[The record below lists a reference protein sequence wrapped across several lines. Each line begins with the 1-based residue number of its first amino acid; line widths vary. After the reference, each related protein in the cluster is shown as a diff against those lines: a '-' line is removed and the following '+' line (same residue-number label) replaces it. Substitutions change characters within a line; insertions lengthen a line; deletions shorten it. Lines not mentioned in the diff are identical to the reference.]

1 MAAQA
6 FRVLEGAHPPKEA
19 TVSQYVTS
27 TLGYLH
33 SAPQWAVY
41 GIVFLWMVTEGV
53 GIGVPIEPMLLFVGA
68 LAARNDPLET
78 ALMYGLGAGIALL
91 GTLVGASIGYL
102 IGRGAGPHLAQ
113 VGKYIGLTQE
123 RIDHM
128 ELWLRRRGF
137 MGVFIARIV
146 PLLRGFSPYV
156 IGASRLAFP
165 VFVAGTLVGAIL
177 YESIWTGLG
186 VYFGDNYQTAL
197 GYLDQFGYQG
207 VAILVL
213 VILLYFVLHY
223 LWAHI
228 SFGRLVVHWHR
239 HRDAYVA
246 QSAGAT
252 SSGATTG
259 VTADTRL

>member
-1 MAAQA
+1 
-6 FRVLEGAHPPKEA
+6 LERASPPKEA
-19 TVSQYVTS
+19 TVTQYVS
-27 TLGYLH
+27 TTLDYLH
-33 SAPQWAVY
+33 AAPPLAVY
-41 GIVFLWMVTEGV
+41 GIVFLWMLVEGV

-68 LAARNDPLET
+68 LSVRNDVVET
-78 ALMYGLGAGIALL
+78 ALMFGLGAGVALL
-91 GTLVGASIGYL
+91 GTLTGASIGYL

-113 VGKYIGLTQE
+113 GGKYIGLTQD

-165 VFVAGTLVGAIL
+165 IFVAGTLAGAIL
-177 YESIWTGLG
+177 YETIWTGLG
-186 VYFGDNYQTAL
+186 VYFGDNYQAAL

-213 VILLYFVLHY
+213 AILLYFVLHY

-228 SFGRLVVHWHR
+228 SFGRLMAHWRR
-239 HRDAYVA
+239 HSQTVA
-246 QSAGAT
+246 TQPAGAA
-252 SSGATTG
+252 SSDAASA
-259 VTADTRL
+259 VTADTLP

>member
-1 MAAQA
+1 MLRWRRSRSA
-6 FRVLEGAHPPKEA
+6 FLEGAHPPKEA

-27 TLGYLH
+27 VLDYLH
-33 SAPQWAVY
+33 SAPQLAIY

-68 LAARNDPLET
+68 LAARSDPFET

-91 GTLVGASIGYL
+91 GTLVGASIGFL
-102 IGRGAGPHLAQ
+102 IGRSAGPHLAQ

-186 VYFGDNYQTAL
+186 VYFGDNYQ
-197 GYLDQFGYQG
+197 G
-207 VAILVL
+207 VAIVVL
-213 VILLYFVLHY
+213 AILLYFVLHY

-239 HRDAYVA
+239 HRDTLAA
-246 QSAGAT
+246 EPAGAAP
-252 SSGATTG
+252 SGVSTG
-259 VTADTRL
+259 VTADTRV